1 MLSDTSRYALRALV
15 CLNRTG
21 GGRQKIQ
28 ARELAGAVDVPEA
41 YLAKILGALSRAK
54 VVEGTRGVGG
64 GYKLARPATKI
75 KLIQVVELFEGV
87 RTRPLCFFGGERR
100 CSDDN
105 ACTGHLAWKRVWTT
119 YTDFL
124 EQTSLAELGEPLTEG
139 DSGDVLDAKTSK
151 RRKNSRRKR

>member
-21 GGRQKIQ
+21 GAKQRIQ
-28 ARELAGAVDVPEA
+28 ARELAGSVDVPEA

-54 VVEGTRGVGG
+54 VVLGTRGVGG
-64 GYKLARPATKI
+64 GYMLARPASQI

-87 RTRPLCFFGGERR
+87 RTRPLCFFGGDRR

-105 ACTGHLAWKRVWTT
+105 ACTGHTAWKEVWTT

-124 EQTSLAELGEPLTEG
+124 EHTTLADLGDPIKEG
-139 DSGDVLDAKTSK
+139 DRTGILDAKAPR
-151 RRKNSRRKR
+151 RRKKTRRKE